1 MSVNISQEELFEF
14 HTAHFSKVNRDHF
27 AKHFLGPV
35 AHLEDHLGYYED
47 GSERT
52 LTDAQ
57 ICIFRH
63 TEIQNLFRERQYMR
77 EAMGEMNPDNPS
89 EIQIPKSSDAI
100 SSSSNKT
107 NVKRPSN
114 KERKALKAKQ
124 KGYFKPN
131 NKPDLRKRTWD
142 KVEPGYGSLNYDE
155 AQGSVDSSQ
164 LRSLQRR
171 RISYGES

>member
-1 MSVNISQEELFEF
+1 MSINISQLFEF
-14 HTAHFSKVNRDHF
+14 HTAHFSEINVDHF
-27 AKHFLGPV
+27 AENFLGPV
-35 AHLEDHLGYYED
+35 ALNPEDHLGYYED

-63 TEIQNLFRERQYMR
+63 TEIQNLYRERQYMR
-77 EAMGEMNPDNPS
+77 ESNGEMNADNPP
-89 EIQIPKSSDAI
+89 EIQITKSSDA
-100 SSSSNKT
+100 SCSSSNKT

-155 AQGSVDSSQ
+155 AQGGVDSNQ
-164 LRSLQRR
+164 PRSLQRR
-171 RISYGES
+171 RISYGEP